1 MVSSIGGSIHVRC
14 ICQVYT
20 PDTCTYAHGPPVK
33 TSYGASSLLQVWR
46 LHRRIKFHVALTTI
60 ALLGNVLITVAG
72 TLIVVNGGPFWLI
85 VVSWIVRYVHIAL
98 DTLVLYIAL
107 ETPVFHLE
115 SDCQD
120 SGGVDVPPEVS
131 LRC

>member
-1 MVSSIGGSIHVRC
+1 MHVPGIHTR
-14 ICQVYT
+14 YT
-20 PDTCTYAHGPPVK
+20 YIPYAREPAVK
-33 TSYGASSLLQVWR
+33 TSCCCASSSFKVWN
-46 LHRRIKFHVALTTI
+46 LHRRIKCHVALTTI

-85 VVSWIVRYVHIAL
+85 SVSWILRYVHIAL

-120 SGGVDVPPEVS
+120 SGGVDVPAEVS